1 MDWLVLVIALVFI
14 ISRLKSIKIEFRE
27 RPAKKPGP
35 LSKTKE
41 IGS

>member
-27 RPAKKPGP
+27 RPDKKPASLP
-35 LSKTKE
+35 RTPQIRS
-41 IGS
+41 